1 MKKGYKQIIALDS
14 QQNQRQDGIHKV
26 HIYKFWRKK
35 KIIIHFFWGTKH
47 RMRNMLKALHVY
59 INGGFKLF
67 IVLLFI
73 IADNL
78 EKKLLLW
85 TNYYGGS
92 YEGL

>member
-1 MKKGYKQIIALDS
+1 
-14 QQNQRQDGIHKV
+14 
-26 HIYKFWRKK
+26 
-35 KIIIHFFWGTKH
+35 
-47 RMRNMLKALHVY
+47 MRNMLKALHVY